1 MKLDPISSPQR
12 ELISK
17 LYGEID
23 PEFGAARAAKFF
35 ATFPNRGEASA
46 KIDTLIAA
54 SRKAKAERREAERRE
69 VGARLAAAAGAAT
82 STVVFPAP
90 APARAERPQLVFP
103 EPGYYAVH
111 YQGVLRFYRVKVAT
125 KGYYAGRSFLDRFKS
140 DELRQI
146 SYAEKVAAL
155 DAINANPAEAGMR
168 FAVELTRCMCCGRM
182 LTDEDSR
189 LRGVG
194 PDCFGRR
201 QNGRDAIGFRLA
213 DAAV

>member
-1 MKLDPISSPQR
+1 MKLDPISPAQR
-12 ELISK
+12 ALISK

-23 PEFGAARAAKFF
+23 PDFGARRAETFF
-35 ATFPNRGEASA
+35 GTFPNRGEASA
-46 KIDTLIAA
+46 KIDTLIAE
-54 SRKAKAERREAERRE
+54 SRKARAARDAAKRAELIERHMPI
-69 VGARLAAAAGAAT
+69 AAT
-82 STVVFPAP
+82 PVAPAP
-90 APARAERPQLVFP
+90 APYVAPARAERPQLVFP
-103 EPGYYAVH
+103 EAGYYAVH

-155 DAINANPAEAGMR
+155 DAINADPAEAGMR

-182 LTDEDSR
+182 LTDEVSR

-201 QNGRDAIGFRLA
+201 NGRDEIGFRLA
-213 DAAV
+213 DVAV